1 LPDIILTTA
10 GKIFTTPLMDNT
22 KEPATRRYLVSRKID
37 KIFLDLHRVYMFNVT
52 IFKETFSRP
61 FEFREVINQF
71 YEVGV
76 RSLPLITLTG
86 FIIGIV
92 FTNQS
97 RPSLSTFGAT
107 SWLPSL
113 ISIAIVRALAPLVT
127 SIITAARVGS
137 NIGAEIG
144 SMRVTEQIDAMEV
157 SAINPFKFL
166 VVTRVLATTF
176 MVPLLMMYTILV
188 ALLGSYLNV
197 NANEQTS
204 FITFM
209 VKVFD
214 AISFLDLFSSV
225 IKSVVFGY
233 TIGMI
238 SCYKGYFSSKG
249 TEGVGRAANSSV
261 VTAIILVFLEE
272 LLSLQIITMLRVV

>member
-1 LPDIILTTA
+1 
-10 GKIFTTPLMDNT
+10 MDEIND
-22 KEPATRRYLVSRKID
+22 PPRRKFLISRKTD
-37 KIFLDLHRVYMFNVT
+37 KIFLDLHKVYMFNAS
-52 IFKETFSRP
+52 IFREMFSRP
-61 FEFREVINQF
+61 FEFREVLNQF

-86 FIIGIV
+86 FIIGVV

-97 RPSLSTFGAT
+97 RPSLATFGAT

-137 NIGAEIG
+137 NIGAELG

-157 SAINPFKFL
+157 SAINPFKYL
-166 VVTRVLATTF
+166 VVTRVLATTL
-176 MVPLLMMYTILV
+176 MVPLLMLYTVLV
-188 ALLGSYLNV
+188 GLLGSYMNV

-214 AISFLDLFSSV
+214 AISFLDLFSSI

-238 SCYKGYFSSKG
+238 SCYKGYYSSKG
-249 TEGVGRAANSSV
+249 TEGVGKAANSSV

-272 LLSLQIITMLRVV
+272 LISLQIIGALRNL